1 MSGPSG
7 QPVAVQR
14 REAVRG
20 DLHLRLLVAAIGV
33 PLCAMVV
40 FAGGIVFALG
50 LGLVAALGYWE
61 LAIMYRSAGARPLV
75 WPGALG
81 AGALPVAVLYFG
93 GAGAWVVGAL
103 LLMASGGLA
112 TARVTIREGPGT
124 AAALTA
130 FGALYVGGLLS
141 FGVPL
146 REGVPPGVVA
156 AETELAIDRLAAT
169 LLFFFPVVTTWL
181 ADTAAYFGGKSLGRR
196 RLAPKVSPNKTVE
209 GAVAALIVGPL
220 AALAYSAWVLPGGWD
235 LRPGRALLFGFTV
248 AAAAIAGD
256 LVESALK
263 RETDVKDSSDLLPGH
278 GGLLD
283 RLDSLL
289 WALPAAYFFYA
300 WVP

>member
-1 MSGPSG
+1 M
-7 QPVAVQR
+7 AVER

-20 DLHLRLLVAAIGV
+20 NLHLRLLVAAIGV

-40 FAGGIVFALG
+40 FAGGLVFALG

-75 WPGALG
+75 WPGTLG

-93 GAGAWVVGAL
+93 GAGAWAVGAL
-103 LLMASGGLA
+103 LLMASGGLS
-112 TARVTIREGPGT
+112 TARVSIREGPGT

-146 REGVPPGVVA
+146 REGAPPSIVA
-156 AETELAIDRLAAT
+156 EETELAIDRLAAT

-181 ADTAAYFGGKSLGRR
+181 ADTAAYFGGKALGRR
-196 RLAPKVSPNKTVE
+196 KLAPEVSPNKTVE

-220 AALAYSAWVLPGGWD
+220 AALAYSTWVLPGGWD
-235 LRPGRALLFGFTV
+235 LRPGRSLLFGLVV